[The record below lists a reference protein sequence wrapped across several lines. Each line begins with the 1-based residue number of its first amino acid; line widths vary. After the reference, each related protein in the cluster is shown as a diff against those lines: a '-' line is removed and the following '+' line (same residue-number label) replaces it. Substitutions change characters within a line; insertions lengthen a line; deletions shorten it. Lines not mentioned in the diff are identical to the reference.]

1 LLRNGLKMNTS
12 KICLV
17 IPDLGVGGMERVLA
31 ELADYFFMKPQ
42 TEVHIIMYSG
52 KREIYYPISNP
63 IKVHIPDF
71 KFNKRF
77 RIWFSLRTLFFL
89 RKEIKSIH
97 PSSILSFGELWNSF
111 VLLSLTGLKFPVYI
125 SDRCKP
131 DKSFGFFHNM
141 LRKWLYPKATGIIA
155 QTTTAKQ
162 IYLSQFN
169 HPNICV
175 IGNPIKQIKWPGQKK
190 TRENIVLSVG
200 RLIPTKHHDLL
211 IDMFLRLDM
220 HEWKLILIGDN
231 GPKHDIMGN
240 LKRKISEK
248 QAEDKVILTGDVSY
262 VEEYYK
268 KSKVFAFTSSSEGF
282 PNVIGEAM
290 SAGLPVVAFDCM
302 AGPSEMIENDSTGFL
317 VPLFDLEQFE
327 RKLRSLMADEEL
339 RNKMSKNAEESIKKF
354 SINIIG
360 EQYYSFL
367 KGQD

>member
-1 LLRNGLKMNTS
+1 
-12 KICLV
+12 LV

-31 ELADYFFMKPQ
+31 ELADYFYRKPE

-52 KREIYYPISNP
+52 NREIYYPISNP

-77 RIWFSLRTLFFL
+77 RIWFSIRTLFFL
-89 RKEIKSIH
+89 RKEIKSIN
-97 PSSILSFGELWNSF
+97 PTSILSFGELWNSF
-111 VLLSLTGLKFPVYI
+111 VLLSLMGLKFPVYI

-131 DKSFGFFHNM
+131 DKSFGLFHNM

-155 QTTTAKQ
+155 QTTIAKK
-162 IYLSQFN
+162 IYLSQFK
-169 HPNICV
+169 HHNITV
-175 IGNPIKQIKWPGQKK
+175 IGNPIRQIIQPDPNKL
-190 TRENIVLSVG
+190 RENIVLSVG

-211 IDMFLRLDM
+211 IDMFLRIDLPD
-220 HEWKLILIGDN
+220 WKLIIIGDN
-231 GPKHDIMGN
+231 GPTHDIMGN
-240 LKRKISEK
+240 LKRKITKK
-248 QAEDKVILTGDVSY
+248 QAEGKVILTGDVSN

-302 AGPSEMIENDSTGFL
+302 AGPSEMIEKDSTGFL
-317 VPLFDLEQFE
+317 IPLFDLEQFE
-327 RKLRSLMADEEL
+327 RKLRTLMDDEDL
-339 RNKMSKNAEESIKKF
+339 RNKMSKNAEEKIKKF
-354 SINIIG
+354 SIDKIG

-367 KGQD
+367 TEHD